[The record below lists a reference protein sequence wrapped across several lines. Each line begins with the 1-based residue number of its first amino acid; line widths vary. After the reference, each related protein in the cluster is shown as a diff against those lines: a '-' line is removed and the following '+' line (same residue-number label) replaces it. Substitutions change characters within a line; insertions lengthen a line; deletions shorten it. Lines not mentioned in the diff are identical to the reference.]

1 MNQTNFANEINDFLS
16 QESIQY
22 NEQDIQ
28 SIYNDVK
35 PLSFFFY
42 LIKQFKLKY
51 KKNKKLF

>member
-16 QESIQY
+16 QESIHY

-35 PLSFFFY
+35 PLSFFF
-42 LIKQFKLKY
+42 I
-51 KKNKKLF
+51 